1 MAGSP
6 RSPASGRDVAVV
18 LGVLVALGVLCGVL
32 WWLLWDPAAYTK
44 TADGGVMGETDLSR
58 RFAADGLYAVI
69 AGVAGLLSGLGLT
82 WWRTRDPL
90 LTSAALLVG
99 SVLAAV
105 VMALTGHLLG
115 PGDPGAA
122 LAAAKVGARVPER
135 LGVDAFT
142 VYLAWPVA
150 VLAGALVV
158 LLGTAPVR
166 AVGPADES
174 PTDAGAR
181 HHEGRPDGAPESS
194 ARTPEAR

>member
-1 MAGSP
+1 MARSP
-6 RSPASGRDVAVV
+6 RSPATGRDVAVV
-18 LGVLVALGVLCGVL
+18 LGVLLALGVLCGVL
-32 WWLLWDPAAYTK
+32 WWLVWDPAAYTK
-44 TADGGVMGETDLSR
+44 TADGGVMGEADLSR

-69 AGVAGLLSGLGLT
+69 AGVAGLVAGLGLT

-90 LTSAALLVG
+90 LTSAVLLVG
-99 SVLAAV
+99 SVLAAA

-158 LLGTAPVR
+158 LLGTAP
-166 AVGPADES
+166 ASTGTPAEEVAGDE
-174 PTDAGAR
+174 D
-181 HHEGRPDGAPESS
+181 EGLLDGAPESS
-194 ARTPEAR
+194 ARTPESR